1 MTDVFI
7 RRIYEYKGIKVA
19 VDIDLE
25 KKQISLVEKNNGQW
39 QKKKWRFTERSL
51 EYMNGW
57 KLILQAM
64 EYAITEASKELELAE
79 KRDEE
84 KFMELIIGLHDVV
97 QPKKGKK

>member
-7 RRIYEYKGIKVA
+7 RRIYEHKGIKVA

-39 QKKKWRFTERSL
+39 QKKKWQFAEREL

-64 EYAITEASKELELAE
+64 DYAISEASKELKAAE
-79 KRDEE
+79 ERDNE
-84 KFMELIIGLHDVV
+84 KFMEMVIGLSDDR
-97 QPKKGKK
+97 